1 MLLVN
6 FCTTYIINLFFIA
19 DLFHNDTLQGAFCA
33 QKCEDIRREF
43 DKLQYYL

>member
-1 MLLVN
+1 MRSLIGKQMHAH
-6 FCTTYIINLFFIA
+6 FG
-19 DLFHNDTLQGAFCA
+19 QGAFCA

>member
-1 MLLVN
+1 MGHTNHL
-6 FCTTYIINLFFIA
+6 TR
-19 DLFHNDTLQGAFCA
+19 HPTLACPQGAFCA